1 MDNGRW
7 REYNAMRTLLAIV
20 MLLGGCANPMNAPA
34 MPKRP
39 LDVEE
44 QAIVD
49 ATRDRQAAM
58 EMLALLHAGRRLH
71 FNDRALF
78 E

>member
-1 MDNGRW
+1 
-7 REYNAMRTLLAIV
+7 MRPLLSIV
-20 MLLGGCANPMNAPA
+20 LLLSGCVNPMNAPA

-58 EMLALLHAGRRLH
+58 EMLAILHAAREMN
-71 FNDRALF
+71 FIDPVVA